1 MKNLPISDQKM
12 EELKAVSNAD
22 TQLIQLKAT
31 ILNVLPNKHCQ
42 CHPTVT
48 EFWSYR
54 DKLTV
59 MNDMKGEGI
68 VVLKALRQ
76 DMLNRIHNGH
86 MGMEK
91 CNGRARDIL
100 FWAGVNLYV
109 EEAVQV
115 PVPVQCMPRKSDG
128 EH

>member
-1 MKNLPISDQKM
+1 
-12 EELKAVSNAD
+12 
-22 TQLIQLKAT
+22 
-31 ILNVLPNKHCQ
+31 
-42 CHPTVT
+42 
-48 EFWSYR
+48 
-54 DKLTV
+54 

-76 DMLNRIHNGH
+76 DMLYRIHNGH

-91 CNGRARDIL
+91 CKGRARDIL
-100 FWAGVNLYV
+100 FWAGVNLYI

-115 PVPVQCMPRKSDG
+115 PVPVQCMPKKSDG